1 MAEMSRSGSLVFIL
15 IGMVIIGKSLLML
28 LRHEYVFYSH
38 TDLMWELTLVMFLG
52 GAWCVAVGLLGL
64 IDEKRRGK
72 SK

>member
-1 MAEMSRSGSLVFIL
+1 MSRSGSLIFIL
-15 IGMVIIGKSLLML
+15 IGMAIIGESLLMVF
-28 LRHEYVFYSH
+28 RHLYVFYNG

-52 GAWCVAVGLLGL
+52 GAWCVAVGSLGL